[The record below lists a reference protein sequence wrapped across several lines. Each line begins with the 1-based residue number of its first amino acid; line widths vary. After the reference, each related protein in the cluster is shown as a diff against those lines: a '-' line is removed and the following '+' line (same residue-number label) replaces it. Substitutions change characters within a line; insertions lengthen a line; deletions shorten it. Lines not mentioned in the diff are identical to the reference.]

1 MNRYAPIGG
10 AIIAGWCLFVAVQQA
25 VFMLGWIALVPL
37 LIPLFGKQSTL
48 TPFRAGLIS
57 GAAFSCMA
65 FAWMI
70 TGIPAF
76 TGLSIGYGVVI
87 FLVCVFLFSLA
98 FAAILWI
105 AFRIP
110 HPLFI
115 AAVWTLAEVVLQGAA
130 GSLPWFLFHTGNAL
144 SANL

>member
-10 AIIAGWCLFVAVQQA
+10 AIIAGLCLFVAVQQA
-25 VFMLGWIALVPL
+25 VFILGWIALVPVL
-37 LIPLFGKQSTL
+37 VPLFGKHPTL

-57 GAAFSCMA
+57 GAAFSCLA

-76 TGLSIGYGVVI
+76 TGLPIGYGVAL
-87 FLVCVFLFSLA
+87 FLVCAVLFSLA
-98 FAAILWI
+98 CAGILWI

-110 HPLFI
+110 H
-115 AAVWTLAEVVLQGAA
+115 
-130 GSLPWFLFHTGNAL
+130 
-144 SANL
+144 